1 MLIEIAS
8 LIIINTRAI
17 DASIDNNNLGN
28 NNSGYNY
35 FVPGDSRLQ
44 IEQREREAAERA
56 EQSRRETIARER
68 AERASR
74 GSSYTAS
81 GYDIKV
87 VGTSYAQCVIYY
99 KQATG
104 KSESLGYAGNIKPK
118 TQEAKVGYGALE
130 KGIGHISLVI
140 AVYDNSIRVRE
151 SNYLRG
157 FLTERTIDKT
167 DIKGY
172 YY

>member
-8 LIIINTRAI
+8 LIIINTNQI
-17 DASIDNNNLGN
+17 KETNVDNLSLNRPRI
-28 NNSGYNY
+28 S
-35 FVPGDSRLQ
+35 FVAGESKFQ
-44 IEQREREAAERA
+44 ISERERIIRENTERIRQ
-56 EQSRRETIARER
+56 EVIARER
-68 AERASR
+68 VERASR
-74 GSSYTAS
+74 GGSYTAS

-130 KGIGHISLVI
+130 KGHISLVI
-140 AVYDNSIRVRE
+140 AVYDDAIRVRE
-151 SNYLRG
+151 ANYYRG
-157 FLTERTIDKT
+157 KVTERTILKSQ
-167 DIKGY
+167 IRGY
-172 YY
+172 YF

>member
-1 MLIEIAS
+1 MIIELIAS
-8 LIIINTRAI
+8 LVIQTSNIKETNVINLSPNRPVR
-17 DASIDNNNLGN
+17 S
-28 NNSGYNY
+28 
-35 FVPGDSRLQ
+35 FVVGDSQ
-44 IEQREREAAERA
+44 HQVSERERIIRENTERIRQ
-56 EQSRRETIARER
+56 EVIARER

-74 GSSYTAS
+74 GGSYTAS

-130 KGIGHISLVI
+130 KGHISLVI
-140 AVYDNSIRVRE
+140 AVYDDAIRVRE
-151 SNYLRG
+151 ANYYRG
-157 FLTERTIDKT
+157 KVTERTILKSQ
-167 DIKGY
+167 IRGY
-172 YY
+172 YF